1 MPPHNVLSGCS
12 VSLHPLLSDKT
23 FAFTPQRSSEA
34 ISKLLKTVKEPSLR
48 SATGSVF
55 PPSHKATAG
64 QAAVT
69 IQVATLVTAQ
79 P

>member
-64 QAAVT
+64 QAPVT
-69 IQVATLVTAQ
+69 IPPLHKVTA
-79 P
+79 

>member
-1 MPPHNVLSGCS
+1 MNN
-12 VSLHPLLSDKT
+12 
-23 FAFTPQRSSEA
+23 EA

-55 PPSHKATAG
+55 PPSHKAAAG
-64 QAAVT
+64 QAPVT